1 MQICDPARL
10 SARFFWLMSLDI
22 DDFVERSGEEGRT
35 KSLMKFITDR
45 SFVNP
50 AAAASSASYVEL
62 AKAKCIGVN
71 QY

>member
-1 MQICDPARL
+1 
-10 SARFFWLMSLDI
+10 MSLDI